1 MLKSPDVLS
10 SNPKISQDDLRA
22 LHEGA
27 WRWTLSLVSD
37 PQLAEDVLQEVYTMI
52 VDGRAR
58 FDGRSTLKTWLYSVI
73 RNTGRKEIRKKQ
85 RRILGEASLA
95 SELNT
100 EDESTLYP
108 NENGHG
114 IDQAQ
119 RTRLITRAINNLP
132 QRQREILELVVH
144 REFTLNECATILGI
158 SLGSVR
164 THYHRGK
171 DALKRS
177 LSSAL

>member
-10 SNPKISQDDLRA
+10 SNPKISQDELRA

-52 VDGRAR
+52 VDGRAC
-58 FDGRSTLKTWLYSVI
+58 FDGRSTLKTWLYAVI
-73 RNTGRKEIRKKQ
+73 RNTGRKEIRSKQ
-85 RRILGEASLA
+85 RRVLREASLA
-95 SELNT
+95 SEMNT
-100 EDESTLYP
+100 GHEATLSAT
-108 NENGHG
+108 ENGHG
-114 IDQAQ
+114 IDRTQ
-119 RTRLITRAINNLP
+119 RTRLIAIAITNLP

-144 REFTLNECATILGI
+144 REFTLDECAEILGI

-177 LSSAL
+177 LSTAL